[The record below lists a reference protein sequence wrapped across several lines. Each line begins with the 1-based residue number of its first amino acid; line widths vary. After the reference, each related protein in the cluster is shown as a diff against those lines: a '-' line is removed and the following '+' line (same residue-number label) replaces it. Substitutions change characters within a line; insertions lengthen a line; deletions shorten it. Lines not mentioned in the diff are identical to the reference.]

1 MSELY
6 SDRRWYDNP
15 GFIPSLCNDCEN
27 WLGRGKCN
35 KYPLKIPKEISDK
48 SFPGT
53 ENFEENY
60 CGYREEKTAE

>member
-27 WLGRGKCN
+27 WLGRGKCK
-35 KYPLKIPKEISDK
+35 KYVPKIPRERFD
-48 SFPGT
+48 
-53 ENFEENY
+53 ENY
-60 CGYREEKTAE
+60 CAYRKNKENV

>member
-27 WLGRGKCN
+27 WLGRGKCK
-35 KYPLKIPKEISDK
+35 KYAP
-48 SFPGT
+48 
-53 ENFEENY
+53 
-60 CGYREEKTAE
+60 CRR